1 MGAGCFKEIV
11 HQSDGIAKG
20 IAGILLRWY
29 CQLVDSPKEN
39 REMEGWENGWGK
51 GQNGP
56 GRDKTKTRGR
66 EMLEGMVGDFF
77 RMGLTACL
85 SSWATGRLV

>member
-1 MGAGCFKEIV
+1 MGARCSKEIV

-39 REMEGWENGWGK
+39 CEIEVWENGWGK
-51 GQNGP
+51 DQNRP
-56 GRDKTKTRGR
+56 GRDKTKTGR
-66 EMLEGMVGDFF
+66 EMLEGMVGDSF
-77 RMGLTACL
+77 RMGLTA
-85 SSWATGRLV
+85 